1 MRRRDFFI
9 SALVGGLAAPP
20 LLLGDYSVVSQNPL
34 IAEYNLES
42 LETLYTP
49 TADFYVRCHGR
60 IPAFASQARLRI
72 EGEVEK
78 PLTLDASDLAHLP
91 PKRLGAVLE
100 CSGDGVGPYALA
112 GNAVWEGWALK
123 DVLDIARPRASAV
136 YLHLYGADGF
146 LRSVPAARLTHDAL
160 LATRMNH
167 QPLVPEHGG
176 AWRAFFPGWYGMD
189 AVKWLERIVVANSP
203 IQPIPDDYQAIIRA
217 KNGTTHRAALPPIQ
231 MKSAFIYPA
240 VGAVLRR
247 GLVSARGLVW
257 SNGAPIMAVEI
268 SPDGGKTWKVA
279 KIESGGKYEWKLW
292 RTVIELTQAGIVQL
306 ACKAIGPD
314 GREQPVARDPSR
326 VDGYADDTVEKIRVM
341 VI

>member
-1 MRRRDFFI
+1 MRRRDFII
-9 SALVGGLAAPP
+9 SALFGGLTAPP
-20 LLLGDYSVVSQNPL
+20 LLFGDHSVVSQNPL

-42 LETLYTP
+42 LESIYTP
-49 TADFYVRCHGR
+49 TADFYVRCHGS
-60 IPAFASQARLRI
+60 IPAFAGQARLRI

-78 PLTLDASDLAHLP
+78 SLTLNASDLAHLP
-91 PKRLGAVLE
+91 RKRLGAVLE

-123 DVLDIARPRASAV
+123 DVLEMAHPRSSAG

-146 LRSVPAARLTHDAL
+146 LRSVPASRVAHDAL
-160 LATRMNH
+160 LATSMNR
-167 QPLVPEHGG
+167 QPLAPEHGG

-189 AVKWLERIVVANSP
+189 AVKWLERIVLAGSP
-203 IQPIPDDYQAIIRA
+203 IQPIPDDYQAIVRG
-217 KNGTTHRAALPPIQ
+217 KNGTVHREVLPPVQ

-257 SNGAPIMAVEI
+257 SDGAPIMTVEV

-279 KIESGGKYEWKLW
+279 KIEPGGKYEWKLW
-292 RTVIELTQAGIVQL
+292 RATIELTQTGLVQI
-306 ACKAIGPD
+306 ACKAIGPN
-314 GREQPVARDPSR
+314 GREQPAAPDPSR
-326 VDGYADDTVEKIRVM
+326 IDGYAYNVIEKIRVM